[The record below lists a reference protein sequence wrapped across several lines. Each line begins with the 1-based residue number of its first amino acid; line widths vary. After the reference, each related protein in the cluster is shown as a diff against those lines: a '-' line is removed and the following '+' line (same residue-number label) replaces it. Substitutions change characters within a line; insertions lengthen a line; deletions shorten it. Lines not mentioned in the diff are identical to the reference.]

1 MLVRKRIQK
10 GNPRRFGAKA
20 YERITSENYQT
31 FKNDLNNTSSGNPK
45 LNIIYLSNLLYYFEL
60 KGANYFDVTKNKN
73 NKNNNIRRSKR
84 KEIPD
89 DEKDATNTINAFLDK
104 INQKAYGFK
113 IYNNGVTKYKDNQ
126 GQIVPTLKKFH
137 IDDYTKVEFPLE
149 INGDTYSGEQYYDFE
164 LPQTD
169 LLTEKKRNFIVALN
183 KLFNK
188 YPPKDKNEILT
199 TNNENEQPYVSVLN
213 RIKQFST
220 TQGGKRKITKKNRK
234 SKRKNKSS
242 KRKYKKRKMSNKKKN

>member
-126 GQIVPTLKKFH
+126 GQIVPTLEKFH
-137 IDDYTKVEFPLE
+137 IDDYTKVEFPLK
-149 INGDTYSGEQYYDFE
+149 ISRYTYSGEEYYAFE
-164 LPQTD
+164 LSQTD
-169 LLTEKKRNFIVALN
+169 KLTSEKSNFIDALN
-183 KLFNK
+183 TLFDK
-188 YPPKDKNEILT
+188 YKQNYKDETLI
-199 TNNENEQPYVSVLN
+199 TNTENGPSKVSVLN
-213 RIKQFST
+213 RIEQFST